1 MKYFLFL
8 SLGALGVVY
17 GDIGTS
23 PLYALREC
31 FNPHHG
37 VAPTEANILGVLS
50 LIFWSLVLLIS
61 VWYLLIVM
69 RADNEGEGGILAL
82 MELVKPA
89 KKKFVYFLVIT
100 VGLFGAS
107 LLYGDGIITP
117 AISVLSA
124 MEGLTIASPFFE
136 HLVIP
141 LTIGILFILFFL
153 QKKGT
158 AKVGIVF
165 GPITLVWFFTLALLG
180 VISVVENPHIFTAIN
195 PIYAV
200 NFFVNNGFHGFVIL
214 GSVFLVVTGGEALY
228 ADMGHFGRKPIR
240 FVWYVYVLPCLLL
253 NYFGQGALLLR
264 EPESISNPFYHLAPE
279 WALYPM
285 VILATLATVIASQAV
300 ISGAFSLTQQAL
312 QLGYLPRLRIIHT
325 SKDERGQIYIPQ
337 LNWLLFIATVI
348 LVLQFR
354 NSSNLAAAY
363 GIAVTLTMVITSF
376 LAFFAMR
383 KWRWPVIAA
392 IVVTSIFISFDLSFF
407 IANSLKLLH
416 GGWVPLVLGIAVYFI
431 MTTWNWGRKNLLQK
445 IEEQTQPIERF
456 IDEVMSTRVVTTPG
470 TAIYMSSNPK
480 GTPPALVKNLKH
492 NRILHKQIIVLSII
506 YQKIPRVNTAE
517 TIEIVNPTE
526 GFYRVVAY
534 YGFMDKAN
542 ISQILEI
549 LNKNGLNI
557 KMEKTTFFLGRE
569 LLVVK
574 DKVGFNRFRKK
585 IFALLS
591 RNSQRATEFFD
602 IPTDRVFEVGSQI
615 EI

>member
-1 MKYFLFL
+1 M
-8 SLGALGVVY
+8 GALGVVY

-31 FNPHHG
+31 FNPNHG
-37 VAPTEANILGVLS
+37 VAPTEENILGVLS
-50 LIFWSLVLLIS
+50 LIFWSLALLIS
-61 VWYLLIVM
+61 VWYLLVIM

-82 MELVKPA
+82 MELVKPSE
-89 KKKFVYFLVIT
+89 KKFIYFVIIT

-141 LTIGILFILFFL
+141 LTLGILFILFFL

-165 GPITLVWFFTLALLG
+165 GPITLLWFLTLAVLG
-180 VISVVENPHIFTAIN
+180 SISVVDNPHIFE
-195 PIYAV
+195 AV
-200 NFFVNNGFHGFVIL
+200 NPVHAYTFFINNGFHGFVIL

-240 FVWYVYVLPCLLL
+240 IVWYTIVLPCLLL

-264 EPESISNPFYHLAPE
+264 EPESITNPFYHLAPE
-279 WALYPM
+279 WALYPL
-285 VILATLATVIASQAV
+285 VILATFATVIASQAV

-312 QLGYLPRLRIIHT
+312 QLGFLPRLRIIHT

-392 IVVTSIFISFDLSFF
+392 ILLTAIFITFDLSFF
-407 IANSLKLLH
+407 LANSLKLLH
-416 GGWVPLVLGIAVYFI
+416 GGWVPLVLGIAVYFV
-431 MTTWNWGRKNLLQK
+431 MTTWNWGRKNLQRK
-445 IEEQTQPIERF
+445 IEEQTQPIEGF

-470 TAIYMSSNPK
+470 TAIYMSSNFR
-480 GTPPALVKNLKH
+480 GTPPALIKNLKH

-506 YQKIPRVNTAE
+506 YQKIPRVNTEE
-517 TIEIVNPTE
+517 TIEILNPTE
-526 GFYRVVAY
+526 GFFRVVAY
-534 YGFMDKAN
+534 YGFMDNAN
-542 ISQILEI
+542 IKEIIEI
-549 LNKNGLNI
+549 LNKKNI
-557 KMEKTTFFLGRE
+557 QIRMDRTTFFLGRE

-574 DKVGFNRFRKK
+574 DKVGFTRFRKK
-585 IFALLS
+585 MFTILS
-591 RNSQRATEFFD
+591 SNSQRATEFFD